1 MRSAT
6 TDPSSVR
13 LLAVRALREQHHA
26 QGLAGARGQHV
37 VAHVAHAVVSA

>member
-13 LLAVRALREQHHA
+13 LLPSAALREQHHRE
-26 QGLAGARGQHV
+26 GLAGARGQHV
-37 VAHVAHAVVSA
+37 VAHVADAW